1 MDASTMR
8 KTPTETQYKRPRI
21 APSRP
26 EFGDARDVQ
35 RTFGIK
41 ETLCYHW
48 FRKGKIKGI
57 LIPGT
62 GRSGGKR
69 LFDFASIRKFIASQ
83 EGK

>member
-1 MDASTMR
+1 MR
-8 KTPTETQYKRPRI
+8 KIPSETLYKRPRI
-21 APSRP
+21 RPARP
-26 EFGDARDVQ
+26 EWGDARDVQ

-41 ETLCYHW
+41 ETLCYHLL
-48 FRKGKIKGI
+48 RNKKIKGA

-69 LFDFASIRKFIASQ
+69 LFDFASIREFIASQ

>member
-1 MDASTMR
+1 MHR
-8 KTPTETQYKRPRI
+8 KTPIETLYKRPRI
-21 APSRP
+21 APNRP
-26 EFGDARDVQ
+26 EYGDAKDVQ
-35 RTFGIK
+35 RIFGIR

-69 LFDFASIRKFIASQ
+69 LFDFQSIRNFIASQ
-83 EGK
+83 EAK